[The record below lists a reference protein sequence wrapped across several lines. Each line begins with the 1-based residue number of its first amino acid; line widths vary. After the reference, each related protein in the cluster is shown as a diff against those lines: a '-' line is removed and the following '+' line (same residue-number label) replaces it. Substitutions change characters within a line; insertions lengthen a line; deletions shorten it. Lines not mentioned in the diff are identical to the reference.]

1 MNPTESLFMA
11 QASTQPTPAAS
22 PPVADAKPPI
32 RPLEQRRMKLIC
44 SSASDLGNYW
54 AIIVPAGVTVET
66 ILQPEFWANVA
77 DKLRPADS
85 IEATNDSLDFLAR
98 FFVRSV
104 GRARVSLALIQDVQ
118 FDALSETSEPAAHRI
133 KFGGPHNR
141 WCVERI
147 ADGKTIKENLETR
160 EDAESALKGIERA
173 TDRKIA

>member
-1 MNPTESLFMA
+1 MVQT
-11 QASTQPTPAAS
+11 STQPTPAAS
-22 PPVADAKPPI
+22 SPAAAAKPPI
-32 RPLEQRRMKLIC
+32 RPLELRRLKLIA

-54 AIIVPAGVTVET
+54 AAIVPTGVTVDT

-77 DKLRPADS
+77 DKIRPADS
-85 IEATNDSLDFLAR
+85 IEATNDGLDFLAR

-104 GRARVSLALIQDVQ
+104 GRARVSVALIQHVE
-118 FDALSETSEPAAHRI
+118 FDALPENSEPAAHRI

-147 ADGKTIKENLETR
+147 ADGKTVKDNLETR
-160 EDAESALKGIERA
+160 EDAETALKAIERA